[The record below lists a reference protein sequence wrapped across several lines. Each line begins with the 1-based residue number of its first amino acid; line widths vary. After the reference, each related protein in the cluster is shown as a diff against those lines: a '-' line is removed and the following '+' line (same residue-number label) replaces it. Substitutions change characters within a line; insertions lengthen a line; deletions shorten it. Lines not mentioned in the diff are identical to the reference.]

1 MRACPATAIEVTLY
15 TMPRASGVTSPPPP
29 PVLGKTIPDKKQII
43 NLLIAKKMD
52 IENFTN
58 ELEEA
63 SRHFASLYGKNE
75 NDRIYQLVFTAGA
88 VWYNDFLNKQNK
100 Q

>member
-1 MRACPATAIEVTLY
+1 
-15 TMPRASGVTSPPPP
+15 
-29 PVLGKTIPDKKQII
+29 
-43 NLLIAKKMD
+43 MD